1 MLSGTCSLSRMT
13 TDPVRVRLFHA
24 SWSVP
29 SYPAVRSAR
38 EIAQV
43 LKDRVLVKITDISS
57 EPPVDVA
64 AELGRPL
71 STLRLPLWILER
83 GAAGASEGGS
93 SVTTEESAPA
103 RIVLEGA
110 HPKFEVVDAIERL
123 WAEEA

>member
-1 MLSGTCSLSRMT
+1 MLSGTCSLFWMT
-13 TDPVRVRLFHA
+13 TDPVRVRLLHA

-29 SYPAVRSAR
+29 SYPAVLSAR
-38 EIAQV
+38 EIAHV
-43 LKDRVLVKITDISS
+43 LKDRVLVEITDISS
-57 EPPVDVA
+57 NPPVDVA

-71 STLRLPLWILER
+71 NTIRLPLWILER
-83 GAAGASEGGS
+83 GAVGASSDGS

-110 HPKFEVVDAIERL
+110 HPKFEIVDAIDRL